1 MDGLLMILL
10 EVDTQRVAILEFE
23 GDTPRTVDVDR
34 VSSRA
39 IAMKSM
45 KVESRNIHVRGST
58 GPIKSVEAP

>member
-10 EVDTQRVAILEFE
+10 EVDTQRVAIPELE

-34 VSSRA
+34 VSNRA

-45 KVESRNIHVRGST
+45 KIEPRNIHVPWSP
-58 GPIKSVEAP
+58 GPIKSVETT